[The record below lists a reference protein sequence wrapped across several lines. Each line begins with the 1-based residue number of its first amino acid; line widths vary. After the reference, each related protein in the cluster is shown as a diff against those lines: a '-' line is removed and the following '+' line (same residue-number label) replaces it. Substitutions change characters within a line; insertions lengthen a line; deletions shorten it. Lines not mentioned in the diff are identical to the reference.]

1 MDTKMNYVDIR
12 LLNQSHLEQQI
23 SIRGRIHSNRFYKKF
38 GFITLRYQNFTLQIV
53 VDKKNITIEQF
64 VALRKLNIESIVECT
79 GILRSSVEKIRATS
93 YHDFEMELLSYNI
106 VSASSIVPF
115 QINLDESDKEFK
127 NVVHNDVKLNNRSLD
142 LRSSVNNA
150 IFKIQSCVLQYF
162 RNFLLSNSFTEIHT
176 PKILGAASESG
187 SAVFKVPY
195 FDKKGFLAESPQ
207 LHKQMAINADFDKVF
222 TVGPVFRAEKSVT
235 SRHLCEF
242 IGLDIEMTIDAGK
255 TYRMIQEFVWKL
267 LLNIFDNLAA
277 NNQVE
282 IKCVNNKFPSDGI
295 VCPRDPLIIKFSECV
310 ALLRANNV
318 EQEDLEDFST
328 PNEKIL
334 GNIIKEKY
342 GSDLFIVDQYPE
354 KVRPFY
360 TMQSADNKNYS
371 NSFDIIFRCVEISS
385 GAQRINDHAMLIQRI
400 KDKDID
406 ATTLVDYTNSF
417 LFGSMPHGGCGFG
430 LERIVALYLN
440 LGNVKLASFCPRDP
454 NRIFP

>member
-1 MDTKMNYVDIR
+1 
-12 LLNQSHLEQQI
+12 
-23 SIRGRIHSNRFYKKF
+23 
-38 GFITLRYQNFTLQIV
+38 LRYQNHTLQIV
-53 VDKKNITIEQF
+53 ADLKNIGAEQF
-64 VALRKLNIESIVECT
+64 MTLRKLYVESIIECI
-79 GILRSSVEKIRATS
+79 GILKSSAEIIRATS
-93 YHDFEMELLSYNI
+93 YHDFEMEMLSYNI
-106 VSASSIVPF
+106 VSASNIVPF
-115 QINLDESDKEFK
+115 QINSDGHEN
-127 NVVHNDVKLNNRSLD
+127 NVYNDVKLNNRSLD
-142 LRSSVNNA
+142 LRYPINNA
-150 IFKIQSCVLQYF
+150 IFKIQSHVLQYF
-162 RNFLLSNSFTEIHT
+162 RNFLLSNDFMEIHT

-242 IGLDIEMTIDAGK
+242 IGLDIEMTIEPNQ
-255 TYRMIQEFVWKL
+255 TYRMIQEFIWKL
-267 LLNIFDNLAA
+267 LVNIFDNLKI
-277 NNQVE
+277 NNKAE
-282 IKCVNNKFPSDGI
+282 INCVREKFPSNEI
-295 VCPRDPLIIKFSECV
+295 TYPQDPLIIKFSECV

-328 PNEKIL
+328 PNEKML

-360 TMQSADNKNYS
+360 TMQSADKNYS

-385 GAQRINDHAMLIQRI
+385 GAQRINDHNMLLQRI
-400 KDKDID
+400 KEKEID
-406 ATTLVDYTNSF
+406 AATLIDYTNSF
-417 LFGSMPHGGCGFG
+417 LYGSMPHGGCGFG
-430 LERIVALYLN
+430 LERIVSLYLN